1 MWLYGE
7 ILMETSNIRVL
18 LGDETGK
25 SFVQFWNDERASGKI
40 SSEFGPATFRSSAP
54 PRDAFGLA
62 VPSEVIIAVVAG
74 VTEGIAETAVKAL
87 WKKLKEFIDKR
98 ANLPSSRFI
107 VLDLNG
113 TELRFRASEMPTEL
127 PDKSLDSEDDH
138 S

>member
-1 MWLYGE
+1 MD
-7 ILMETSNIRVL
+7 TSNIRVL
-18 LGDETGK
+18 LGDETGR
-25 SFVQFWNDERASGKI
+25 SFAQFWNDEKASGKI
-40 SSEFGPATFRSSAP
+40 SPEFGAAVFCRSAP
-54 PRDAFGLA
+54 PRDAFGLT
-62 VPSEVIIAVVAG
+62 VPSEVIIAIVAG

-87 WKKLKEFIDKR
+87 WKKLKEFIDNR

-127 PDKSLDSEDDH
+127 PDELLSSEDDD